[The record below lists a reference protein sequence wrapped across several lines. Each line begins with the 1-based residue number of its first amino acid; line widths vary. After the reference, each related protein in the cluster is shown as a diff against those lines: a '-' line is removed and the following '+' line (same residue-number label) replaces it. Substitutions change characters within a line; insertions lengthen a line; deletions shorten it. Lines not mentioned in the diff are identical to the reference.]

1 MGKPD
6 VGNSNS
12 SGDTTTMG
20 RRQLEAAQ
28 KWILTDVLKMYGV
41 KNASCPE
48 NRPAPD

>member
-28 KWILTDVLKMYGV
+28 KWILPDVLKMYDIWGER
-41 KNASCPE
+41 CFLP
-48 NRPAPD
+48 